1 MLAYTLV
8 DPVIWPRSCDLQS
21 IPQHEHDLPRQFA
34 RPFECRSQVSTS
46 RFSSLSPQDEEELET
61 AAEGVEPRG
70 PMLPH
75 RGGRPIMVANQR
87 KRVEGLEVALE

>member
-8 DPVIWPRSCDLQS
+8 DPVISPRSCDLQS
-21 IPQHEHDLPRQFA
+21 IPQPEHDLPRQFA
-34 RPFECRSQVSTS
+34 RPFECRSHVSTS

-61 AAEGVEPRG
+61 AEEEVEPPG

-75 RGGRPIMVANQR
+75 RGGRPIMVANQDN
-87 KRVEGLEVALE
+87 RVDGLEVALE